1 MGGTC
6 PFCGMASQT
15 PHETQAACI
24 AALHAEI
31 GRTKDVLVR
40 LKSAHTLE
48 PPDENN
54 VPSRQ
59 VPLAVSE
66 PDLM

>member
-1 MGGTC
+1 MSGTC

-24 AALHAEI
+24 AALQSEI

-40 LKSAHTLE
+40 LKSAPTLE
-48 PPDENN
+48 PPDEDN
-54 VPSRQ
+54 VPPRQ

-66 PDLM
+66 PDVR